1 MAFEL
6 DHVFVATAPGGSE
19 IAALVA
25 RGFAEGRTNTHPGQG
40 TACRGIFFENAYLEL
55 IWLVDPAEAASEAI
69 RRTHLRERTDPGH
82 PANPFGVGMRSS
94 DAGADLPPGADLPSG
109 ADLPPGAG
117 LPLETWEYAPPYL
130 PGGVVIPVG
139 LNSERLDEPFLFFL
153 PWSRGPAWDAP
164 EHPNGT
170 RAITGVSLTLPEG
183 GGSSPELDALSKLG
197 VVGVERGPQP
207 LMDIE
212 LDGSGKGNC
221 VDLRPAVPLLVR
233 W

>member
-40 TACRGIFFENAYLEL
+40 TACRGIFFENAYLEF

-82 PANPFGVGMRSS
+82 PANPFGVGMRSP
-94 DAGADLPPGADLPSG
+94 DGGAD
-109 ADLPPGAG
+109 
-117 LPLETWEYAPPYL
+117 LPLETWEYTPPYL
-130 PGGVVIPVG
+130 PSGVVLPVG

-153 PWSRGPAWDAP
+153 PWSRGPAWGAP

-170 RAITGVSLTLPEG
+170 RAITGVSLTVPEVE
-183 GGSSPELDALSKLG
+183 GSSPELDALSKLG
-197 VVGVERGPQP
+197 VVAVERGPQP
-207 LMDIE
+207 LMHIE
-212 LDGSGKGNC
+212 LDGGARGEC

>member
-19 IAALVA
+19 IAALVS

-40 TACRGIFFENAYLEL
+40 TACRGIFFENAYLEF

-82 PANPFGVGMRSS
+82 TANPFGVGMRSS
-94 DAGADLPPGADLPSG
+94 DAGADLPPW
-109 ADLPPGAG
+109 AG

-130 PGGVVIPVG
+130 PSGVVIPVG
-139 LNSERLDEPFLFFL
+139 LNSERLDEPFMFFL

-170 RAITGVSLTLPEG
+170 RVITGVSLTLPEG
-183 GGSSPELDALSKLG
+183 EGSSPELDALSKLG
-197 VVGVERGPQP
+197 VVEVERGPEP
-207 LMDIE
+207 LMHIE
-212 LDGSGKGNC
+212 LDGSREGNC